1 MTGAHRFVTD
11 SELSRTGAGAC
22 GNNQTMVPTVFIV
35 GESRLPLIPEYL
47 NLGTVVVVAPDPG
60 TLKRWTR
67 EQEASEDPVF
77 RASGGIGSGT
87 VVDLA
92 GRRIVHDGATL
103 PLSDLEYRVL
113 STLLSPPGRAISYKE
128 LRRLGWGEG
137 PEISADIYSV
147 RAVVQRLRAKLL
159 VAHADVAIEAV
170 RGYGLR
176 ATVEGMANRPS
187 VRLLDPG

>member
-1 MTGAHRFVTD
+1 MTGAHRFITD
-11 SELSRTGAGAC
+11 LELSRTDAEPC
-22 GNNQTMVPTVFIV
+22 GNYQTMVPTVFIV

-67 EQEASEDPVF
+67 EQEASEDPVL
-77 RASGGIGSGT
+77 RASGEDEPAT

-113 STLLSPPGRAISYKE
+113 STLLSPLGRAISYKE

-137 PEISADIYSV
+137 PEIAADIYSV

-159 VAHADVAIEAV
+159 VADAGIAIEAV

-176 ATVEGMANRPS
+176 ASLAGEERPS
-187 VRLLDPG
+187 IRLLEPG